1 MPHLVLGKI
10 FERIPTAKKDGSAW
24 LLPDDVEATLF
35 VALGEEIL
43 QVARISRV
51 EIGTEVLEISTHK
64 QERFF
69 FPPEQ
74 IVGLRVGGGDKLA
87 NRSSAGFR

>member
-10 FERIPTAKKDGSAW
+10 IERIPNVKRDGSAW
-24 LLPDDVEATLF
+24 LLPDEIEATLF
-35 VALGEEIL
+35 VSLGEEVL
-43 QVARISRV
+43 QVAKVSRI
-51 EIGTEVLEISTHK
+51 EIGAEVLEISTHK

-74 IVGLRVGGGDKLA
+74 IVGLRVGGDTKAIRG
-87 NRSSAGFR
+87 SAGFR

>member
-10 FERIPTAKKDGSAW
+10 LERIPNLKKDGSSW
-24 LLPDDVEATLF
+24 LLPDEIEATLF
-35 VALGEEIL
+35 VALGEEVL
-43 QVARISRV
+43 QVAKISRID
-51 EIGTEVLEISTHK
+51 IGAEVLEISTHK

-74 IVGLRVGGGDKLA
+74 IVGFRVGGENKALRG
-87 NRSSAGFR
+87 SAGFR

>member
-10 FERIPTAKKDGSAW
+10 LERIPNAKKDGAAW
-24 LLPDDVEATLF
+24 LLPDDIEATLF
-35 VALGEEIL
+35 VALGEEVL
-43 QVARISRV
+43 QVAKIARID
-51 EIGTEVLEISTHK
+51 IGTEVLEISTHK

-74 IVGLRVGGGDKLA
+74 IVGFRVGGESKALRG
-87 NRSSAGFR
+87 SAGFR